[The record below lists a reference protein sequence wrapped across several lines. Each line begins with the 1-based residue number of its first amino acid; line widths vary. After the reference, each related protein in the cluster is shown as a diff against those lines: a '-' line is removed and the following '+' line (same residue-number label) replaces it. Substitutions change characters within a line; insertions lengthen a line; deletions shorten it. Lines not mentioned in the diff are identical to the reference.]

1 MKLFISAFIL
11 IRSFWHAMCA
21 PTDVRELYV
30 PVYRMYIGVGAL
42 ECTAYSI
49 FIPQLII
56 VLGIN
61 QLFSAYN

>member
-1 MKLFISAFIL
+1 
-11 IRSFWHAMCA
+11 MCA